1 MGRYGTSFALV
12 GAAFSG
18 TDCLVESLRGK
29 TGTLNGMLGGGAAGA
44 VLGARMGKLTYG
56 VGAGFALA
64 FTSALVDTT
73 GGKLVGDGLID
84 DGATPPRIIYPYTH
98 NGR

>member
-1 MGRYGTSFALV
+1 MLPCASHLHARIQLSHGPA
-12 GAAFSG
+12 
-18 TDCLVESLRGK
+18 GK